1 MNKKNSDEL
10 KIKPNRKKNYYK
22 KGMIKNT
29 DRSFK
34 SNSFSESDNEI
45 FSHSKEK
52 SFDLSKIGNKAKN
65 TKSKHMLILSNVLL
79 SVLLVISS
87 ISFFVTSSLEWKF
100 FKKEDVDQKES
111 QQYEDI
117 KVSINENVSY
127 FLVCGLNQDLTDI
140 IMVCCYDLN
149 KNELN
154 ILQIPR
160 DTYVG
165 DITSGKI
172 NAVYKFPR
180 DGESK
185 IKALIR
191 CINSKFGLPIDHYAT
206 FTIKGTEK
214 IIDIMGGV
222 EIKLDKDYTLIDDTT
237 TPQQKKVFK
246 KGKVTLDGQWATA
259 LIRHRKSFA
268 QGDMGRL
275 VNQRAIYS
283 AILKQLTSASFSEIT
298 EIVTNC
304 MDDLSTDL
312 TLGLALG
319 YAEKAYNLN
328 LKKVNIMSL
337 PGQTATIN
345 GLSCWVCHKDETVE
359 LLNQYFLPYDTK
371 VTSADL
377 SIIDYAE
384 YGASYNNSYES
395 FLQGGTLEDFDR
407 DPEPTSTAAQTNGN

>member
-1 MNKKNSDEL
+1 MKKKNSDEL

-22 KGMIKNT
+22 KGMRNT
-29 DRSFK
+29 QNSLNN
-34 SNSFSESDNEI
+34 SSFSANDNEI
-45 FSHSKEK
+45 YSHSKEK

-65 TKSKHMLILSNVLL
+65 TKSRHMLILSNVLL
-79 SVLLVISS
+79 SILLVISS
-87 ISFFVTSSLEWKF
+87 VSFVFASSLEWRF
-100 FKKEDVDQKES
+100 FKKTDIDQKES
-111 QQYEDI
+111 KQYEDI
-117 KVSINENVSY
+117 KISINENVSY

-165 DITSGKI
+165 DVVSGKI

-191 CINSKFGLPIDHYAT
+191 CINSKFGMPIDHYAT

-237 TPQQKKVFK
+237 KPQQKKYFK
-246 KGKVTLDGQWATA
+246 KGKVKLDGQWATA

-283 AILKQLTSASFSEIT
+283 AILKQLTKASFGEIT

-345 GLSCWVCHKDETVE
+345 GLSCWVCHKQETVE
-359 LLNQYFLPYDTK
+359 LLNKYFLPYDQKLT
-371 VTSADL
+371 ADKL

-407 DPEPTSTAAQTNGN
+407 DPEPTTSAKQTKKN

>member
-10 KIKPNRKKNYYK
+10 KIKPNRRKNYYK
-22 KGMIKNT
+22 KGMIKNSGRT
-29 DRSFK
+29 VEK
-34 SNSFSESDNEI
+34 NSFSDSENEI

-87 ISFFVTSSLEWKF
+87 ISFILTSSLEWKF
-100 FKKEDVDQKES
+100 FKKDDIDQKES
-111 QQYEDI
+111 KQYEDI
-117 KVSINENVSY
+117 KISINENVSY

-165 DITSGKI
+165 DVTSGKI

-191 CINSKFGLPIDHYAT
+191 CVNAKFGLPIDHYAT

-237 TPQQKKVFK
+237 KPQQKKVFK

-283 AILKQLTSASFSEIT
+283 AILKQLTKASFGEIT

-319 YAEKAYNLN
+319 YAEKAYKLN
-328 LKKVNIMSL
+328 LKKVNIMTL

-359 LLNQYFLPYDTK
+359 LLNKYFLPYDTK
-371 VTSADL
+371 LTADQL

-407 DPEPTSTAAQTNGN
+407 DPEPTTAKQTNGN